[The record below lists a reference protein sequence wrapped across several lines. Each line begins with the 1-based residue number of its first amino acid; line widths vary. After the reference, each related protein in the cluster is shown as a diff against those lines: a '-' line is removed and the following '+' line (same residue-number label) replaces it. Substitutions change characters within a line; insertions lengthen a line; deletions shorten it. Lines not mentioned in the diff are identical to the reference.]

1 MRFATRTFL
10 WFFIPM
16 ALLLTGSFW
25 TLQRVVVSS
34 VRQGLSSSLRE
45 NQVSIARMAS
55 KHRDRNARILR
66 VVGESAALKAG
77 LQLVRAEPR
86 NPEARLTVEDQLRE
100 IRGTLGCDFILMSS
114 PDAAP
119 LAGVIRAGDRVEAM
133 DISTVR
139 PPQRGFLLVAGSTY
153 HVTSVPI
160 DQGDENIGILSIGER
175 FDASDFSTP
184 IVLAHNGEI
193 VTSGLPGIAPD
204 EIEAAIRNCG
214 IRRECGTTLKHETY
228 LAMKMDESYVGDG
241 YSLHSFQSI
250 DGAVA
255 PVRSVLRSR
264 WRV

>member
-25 TLQRVVVSS
+25 ALQRVVVSS
-34 VRQGLSSSLRE
+34 VRQGLSASLRE
-45 NQVSIARMAS
+45 NQISIARMAS

-66 VVGESAALKAG
+66 VAGESAALKAG
-77 LQLVRAEPR
+77 LQ
-86 NPEARLTVEDQLRE
+86 
-100 IRGTLGCDFILMSS
+100 G
-114 PDAAP
+114 AP
-119 LAGVIRAGDRVEAM
+119 LAGVIRADQGVEARVEAM
-133 DISTVR
+133 DTGTVR
-139 PPQRGFLLVAGSTY
+139 PTRRGFFLVAGSTY

-175 FDASDFSTP
+175 FDPSDFSTP

-193 VTSGLPGIAPD
+193 VTSGLPGIAPA
-204 EIEAAIRNCG
+204 EIEAAIRSCG
-214 IRRECGTTLKHETY
+214 VRRECGTKLGHETY

-250 DGAVA
+250 DAAVA
-255 PVRSVLRSR
+255 PVRSVLRNVFLIAAMGGLCAALVLGALS
-264 WRV
+264 